1 MNHAKPLVM
10 SAFLIALMLMSSQH
24 ASSQDYPPV
33 IRSIRIERRDVFDQR
48 DRDWFFGSSIMNGLH
63 VLTKEYVID
72 DEIFFEIGD
81 DLDTVGLLETERV
94 LRQTGVFSSVRV
106 RHERI
111 GDSADV
117 VIETQDRWSLDPAVL
132 IATGG
137 GISTLG
143 GQIEEFNLLGT
154 ASRAQL
160 LGIYRTENDIGA
172 QGTAQLS
179 LRRFLR
185 TPLWAELAITANRFR
200 TDQDVTLTLPY
211 WRFFTPWAF
220 SARFTNAFGS
230 DFAYDNGQASPRLLP
245 FRERTFDGWISQ
257 ADGEKD
263 RIFVTAAVRASDIRR
278 VDPTSRQAFDNTAH
292 FLVGFSSISQ
302 DFSTTRFL
310 NGYETEDLQQGAWG
324 SAILGR
330 VFSMGQGSEPMWY
343 IAGQAEQSHL
353 VTPSLYAF
361 AHISAGTGFIGASAR
376 NTSVDVHAIAHWR
389 LDPNVVLAAR
399 LRSQTVWN
407 WNGFHQL
414 VLDPE
419 SGMRSLD
426 ANALTGDSRLVM
438 NTELRW
444 FPRWQ
449 WWIFGF
455 SAVAFHDLGTVFDQS
470 VPFLSS
476 RYRNAIGAGIR
487 IHNLKSAAE
496 DATFRFD
503 VAYDPL
509 TGRVSGLIFAVN
521 QLFSAFGR
529 HQFRP
534 PTIIGREIDGQ

>member
-1 MNHAKPLVM
+1 MNHAKPLALAAWFFLLMFM
-10 SAFLIALMLMSSQH
+10 SAHEA
-24 ASSQDYPPV
+24 AAQDYPPV
-33 IRSIRIERRDVFDQR
+33 IRSIRIDRRDVFDQR
-48 DRDWFFGSSIMNGLH
+48 DRDWFFGSSILNGLH
-63 VLTKEYVID
+63 TLTKEYVIE
-72 DEIFFEIGD
+72 DEIFFDIGD

-94 LRQTGVFSSVRV
+94 LRLTGVFSSVRV
-106 RHERI
+106 RHERV

-117 VIETQDRWSLDPAVL
+117 VIETQDRWSLDPAVV

-143 GQIEEFNLLGT
+143 GQIEEFNILGT
-154 ASRAQL
+154 ASRAKL
-160 LGIYRTENDIGA
+160 LGINRTENDIGM
-172 QGTAQLS
+172 QGTAELS

-185 TPLWAELAITANRFR
+185 TPLWAELAVTANRFR
-200 TDQDVTLTLPY
+200 TDQDLTLTMPY

-230 DFAYDNGQASPRLLP
+230 DFAYDNAQTSPRLLP

-263 RIFVTAAVRASDIRR
+263 RIFVTAALRASDIRR

-302 DFSTTRFL
+302 NFTTTRFL

-330 VFSMGQGSEPMWY
+330 VFSMGQGSTPMWY
-343 IAGQAEQSHL
+343 IAGQAEQSQL
-353 VTPSLYAF
+353 ITPSLYAF

-389 LDPNVVLAAR
+389 VDQNFVLTSR

-426 ANALTGDSRLVM
+426 ANALTGDSRFVM

-449 WWIFGF
+449 LWIFGF

-470 VPFLSS
+470 AAFLSS

-487 IHNLKSAAE
+487 IHNLKSASS

-509 TGRVSGLIFAVN
+509 TGRLSGLIFAVN
-521 QLFSAFGR
+521 QMFSAFGQ

-534 PTIIGREIDGQ
+534 PTIIGRQIDGQ